1 MSIDL
6 VALDMAGTTVQE
18 GGAVYRALADA
29 VSAASGSPVPS
40 ADIHRWMGADKR
52 EAIAALLAGAP
63 AEVDTVFDDFRER
76 LAAAY
81 AAEPP
86 TALPGVESALT
97 ELRARGIKVA
107 LTTGFSRD
115 VAENLLTLLGWKV
128 GGCIDALVT
137 ADEVPLGRPAP
148 YMIFRAMEL
157 TGVHSVAHVLTA
169 GDTVLDLRAG
179 TNAGARYVIGV
190 LTGSQDA
197 DTLGQERHTHL
208 LSCAAEIPLL
218 LTRNS

>member
-29 VSAASGSPVPS
+29 VAAASGSPVPA
-40 ADIHRWMGADKR
+40 ADIQRWMGADKR

-63 AEVDTVFDDFRER
+63 AEVDTVFDDFRTR

-81 AAEPP
+81 EAEPP

-97 ELRARGIKVA
+97 ELRARGVKVA

-115 VAENLLTLLGWKV
+115 VAEDLLTRLGWKV

-137 ADEVPLGRPAP
+137 ADEVATGRPAP

-157 TGVHSVAHVLTA
+157 TGVHSTTRVLTA

-179 TNAGARYVIGV
+179 TNASARYVIGV

-197 DTLGQERHTHL
+197 ETLGQERHTHL
-208 LSCAAEIPLL
+208 LSCVSEIPLL
-218 LTRNS
+218 LTRNG

>member
-1 MSIDL
+1 MTIDL

-29 VSAASGSPVPS
+29 VTAASGALVP
-40 ADIHRWMGADKR
+40 AAAIHRWMGADKR

-63 AEVDTVFDDFRER
+63 AEVDTVFDDFRTR

-81 AAEPP
+81 EADPP
-86 TALPGVESALT
+86 TALPGVEAALA
-97 ELRARGIKVA
+97 ELRAHGTKVA

-115 VAENLLTLLGWKV
+115 IAEDLLTRLDWKI
-128 GGCIDALVT
+128 GDTIDALITV
-137 ADEVPLGRPAP
+137 DEVAAGRPAP
-148 YMIFRAMEL
+148 YMIFRAMEA
-157 TGVHSVAHVLTA
+157 TGTHTTNTVLTA

-179 TNAGARYVIGV
+179 TNAGARYVVGV

-197 DTLGQERHTHL
+197 ETLGRERHTHL
-208 LSCAAEIPLL
+208 LPSVADIPLL
-218 LTRNS
+218 PG